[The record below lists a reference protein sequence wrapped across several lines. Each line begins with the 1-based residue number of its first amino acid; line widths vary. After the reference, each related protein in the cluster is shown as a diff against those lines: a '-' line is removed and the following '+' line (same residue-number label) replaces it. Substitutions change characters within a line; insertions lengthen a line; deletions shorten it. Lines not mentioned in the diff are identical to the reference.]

1 MTAFAP
7 TTHIQH
13 TTQCAQHTDQ
23 YAQSIAPRHDHTQ
36 HLKNRHLIPLWTPLS
51 QLSQETLNVFVQDGG
66 RQLQIKIC
74 VDEGFSEKQKGIQ
87 NSILKSVRNQFPTK
101 NHNLKRIH
109 IGSQKSVTMVTNFG
123 SKRIQQLSII
133 RVITVTRHHVRTRI
147 SKTSFHRTG
156 NNKYIPLTSKQI
168 RFPTN
173 QNDIEQIHFRNIPPI
188 NIRKYIIARGY
199 QIFIIFD
206 TTLVANIVPEY
217 NYRYPTQLLL
227 MQLSAELLSAE
238 QISAEQIFPM
248 STNCQRTRSFVIFLS
263 TPYCSCLRSTKPYS
277 SSFHTAG
284 RPWFVR
290 RTG

>member
-13 TTQCAQHTDQ
+13 TTQCAQHTDL
-23 YAQSIAPRHDHTQ
+23 YTQSIAPRQDHTQ
-36 HLKNRHLIPLWTPLS
+36 HMTNTHLIPFWTPPS

-74 VDEGFSEKQKGIQ
+74 VDEGFSNKQKGIQ

-133 RVITVTRHHVRTRI
+133 RVLTVPRHHVRTRI
-147 SKTSFHRTG
+147 STTSFHRTG
-156 NNKYIPLTSKQI
+156 NNKYVHMTSKQI

-173 QNDIEQIHFRNIPPI
+173 HNDIKQIHFRNIPPI

-206 TTLVANIVPEY
+206 MTLVGNIIPEY
-217 NYRYPTQLLL
+217 NSPYPTQLLL
-227 MQLSAELLSAE
+227 MQLSAELLSAA
-238 QISAEQIFPM
+238 QISAEQTSPL

-263 TPYCSCLRSTKPYS
+263 ASHCSCLRATK
-277 SSFHTAG
+277 
-284 RPWFVR
+284 R
-290 RTG
+290 

>member
-13 TTQCAQHTDQ
+13 TTQCAQHTDL
-23 YAQSIAPRHDHTQ
+23 YAQSIAPRQDHTQ
-36 HLKNRHLIPLWTPLS
+36 HMTNTHLIPFWTPPS

-133 RVITVTRHHVRTRI
+133 RVITVPRHHVRTRI

-156 NNKYIPLTSKQI
+156 NNKYIHLTSKQI

-173 QNDIEQIHFRNIPPI
+173 HNGIKQIHFRNIPPI

-206 TTLVANIVPEY
+206 MTLVGNLIPEY
-217 NYRYPTQLLL
+217 NYPYPTQLLL

-238 QISAEQIFPM
+238 QISAEQIFPL
-248 STNCQRTRSFVIFLS
+248 STNCQRTRSFVIFLFKS
-263 TPYCSCLRSTKPYS
+263 HCSCLHAT
-277 SSFHTAG
+277 
-284 RPWFVR
+284 R
-290 RTG
+290 R

>member
-1 MTAFAP
+1 MPTFAP
-7 TTHIQH
+7 HTNIHH
-13 TTQCAQHTDQ
+13 TTQGAQHTHQ

-36 HLKNRHLIPLWTPLS
+36 HMTNTHLIPLWTPPS

-133 RVITVTRHHVRTRI
+133 RVITVPRNHVSTRI

-156 NNKYIPLTSKQI
+156 NNKYIHLTSKQI

-173 QNDIEQIHFRNIPPI
+173 HNDIEQIHFRNIPPI

-199 QIFIIFD
+199 QKFITFD
-206 TTLVANIVPEY
+206 ITLVANIVPEY
-217 NYRYPTQLLL
+217 NFRYPTQLLL
-227 MQLSAELLSAE
+227 MQLSAELLLAE
-238 QISAEQIFPM
+238 LIFSL
-248 STNCQRTRSFVIFLS
+248 STDCQRSRSFVNFLS
-263 TPYCSCLRSTKPYS
+263 TPYCSCLRSTEPYS